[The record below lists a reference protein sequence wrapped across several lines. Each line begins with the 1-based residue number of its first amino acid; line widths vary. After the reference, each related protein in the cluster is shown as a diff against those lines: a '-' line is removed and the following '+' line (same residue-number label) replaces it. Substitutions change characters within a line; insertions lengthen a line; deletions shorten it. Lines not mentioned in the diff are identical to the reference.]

1 MQIDTSGELMG
12 VGIQLSLD
20 KDSKELTV
28 VSPIE
33 GTPASEAGV
42 QPKDVIVTI
51 DGKSTKGMSTED
63 AVKLIRGPEGSEVT
77 LGLSQGSRDQRLADP
92 GSDCHSRH

>member
-1 MQIDTSGELMG
+1 MQIDTSGELSG

-20 KDSKELTV
+20 KDTKELTV

-33 GTPASEAGV
+33 GSPASRAGV
-42 QPKDVIVTI
+42 LPKDVITAI

-63 AVKLIRGPEGSEVT
+63 AVKPKNPASAVRSI
-77 LGLSQGSRDQRLADP
+77 
-92 GSDCHSRH
+92 